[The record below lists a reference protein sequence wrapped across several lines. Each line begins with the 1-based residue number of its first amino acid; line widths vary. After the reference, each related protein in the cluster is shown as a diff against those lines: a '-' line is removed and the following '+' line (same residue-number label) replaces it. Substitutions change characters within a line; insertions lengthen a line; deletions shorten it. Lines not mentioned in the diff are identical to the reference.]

1 MGIENERTAL
11 SIESIPKSLNSQ
23 ANMEISTDVGNSGE
37 SVEPAQRT
45 TPQKTSEK
53 NGEQET

>member
-23 ANMEISTDVGNSGE
+23 ANMEISIDASNSGE

-45 TPQKTSEK
+45 TPQKASEK
-53 NGEQET
+53 NGE

>member
-23 ANMEISTDVGNSGE
+23 ANMEISIDASNSGD
-37 SVEPAQRT
+37 SVEPAP
-45 TPQKTSEK
+45 TPQKALEK
-53 NGEQET
+53 NGE